1 MIQNLLIKQKEKLK
15 SKMEKLNNISDLGL
29 IIKYA
34 FRDLVRNYRKIFSI
48 ILTLF
53 ISLFILSAIL
63 TIEES
68 LKKELNDNAKALLG
82 GDLEIDYNRDKGNLE
97 LVNEVREFTTIS
109 QMIEFSTM
117 ISTNRDQ
124 DNQSL
129 FTRIKTVD
137 ERYPLYGEVVHEPIG
152 SLERIHNEKNTI
164 LVNENIF
171 KTLNLK
177 IDEQIKVQDQLF
189 KVVGVIKSVPDVSGF
204 VAFGDFALAG
214 KDTLE
219 LLKLNTMGSFLNHE
233 YKVKFEYNA
242 NINDTKK
249 KIQEIF
255 ANDQKVQL
263 RYPEN
268 SASGLRRVIENFSQ
282 FLSLVSISAMLIA
295 GIGIANTLLSFLNQS
310 NMSIAVKK
318 ALGFFSLNIK
328 TIYYVQ
334 LLILLTFISI
344 AAYGLSFLLVPIA
357 DTYLSKGLGLNIKP
371 LFSIFNFI
379 KIFLVGLIVL
389 IIFSIPTINAIDQVK
404 ASNLFRN
411 VFQNL
416 QFYYSKKSVIVSLLF
431 LSTLV
436 FLFVFGSSRP
446 IYSLMYFGAFFVCLI
461 VFFLLS
467 KIVVF
472 FLKGLKNRSNI
483 SLKVSVK
490 NITQTKSITP
500 ITIMSLGLGVTLLLT
515 LAMVGTNF
523 KREVAKTIPDIAPD
537 YFFIGIQNTDREIFE
552 QSIKSMDEE
561 VNLEIVPIVSSGI
574 VRINGVDPR
583 TYITPDNDSYWVIG
597 NDRRSSWTDEV
608 PSDNPIVAGKWWDLS
623 KPEKLQI
630 SLDAKAAKDFN
641 VNLGDIFTLNIYGR
655 EIDGE
660 ITSLREVDYRDL
672 SINFAMLFNPDFANT
687 IPHEYL
693 ATAKFNDLQKFNET
707 KLLNDLPS
715 LSIIK
720 ISDYLNKVT
729 DILNKVFIAVI
740 LISAVTIIIGLI
752 VISSAIMVQGKVKE
766 FQNLVFKILGFSK
779 KEIIFSSIIEFVLIF
794 FSVILIAVLFAV
806 IGSYYVIENIFELVW
821 QFDLQVLL
829 SLSLGIGLVTLILIM
844 LTNLKYLSPKVY
856 PLIRNQ

>member
-1 MIQNLLIKQKEKLK
+1 
-15 SKMEKLNNISDLGL
+15 MEKLNNISELSL

-34 FRDLVRNYRKIFSI
+34 YRDLIRNYKKIFSI

-63 TIEES
+63 TIEDS
-68 LKKELNDNAKALLG
+68 LKKELNDNSKALLG
-82 GDLEIDYNRDKGNLE
+82 GDLEIDYNRIQGDLT
-97 LVNEVREFTTIS
+97 LVEKVKEFATIA
-109 QMIEFSTM
+109 QMVEFSTM
-117 ISTNRDQ
+117 ISTTRDK

-137 ERYPLYGEVVHEPIG
+137 ENYPLYGAVVHEPNG
-152 SLERIHNEKNTI
+152 AFARIHNEQNTI

-171 KTLNLK
+171 KTLNLN
-177 IDEQIKVQDQLF
+177 IDEMIKVQDQLF
-189 KVVGVIKSVPDVSGF
+189 RVVGIIKSVPDVSGF

-219 LLKLNTMGSFLNHE
+219 LLKLNSLGSFLNYE
-233 YKVKFEYNA
+233 YKVKFAEGA
-242 NINDTKK
+242 NINSTRE
-249 KIQEIF
+249 KIREIF
-255 ANDQKVQL
+255 KEDTKVQL

-268 SASGLRRVIENFSQ
+268 SASGLRRVIDNFSQ

-318 ALGFFSLNIK
+318 ALGFFSMNIK
-328 TIYYVQ
+328 TIYYFQ
-334 LLILLTFISI
+334 LFIMLTFISV

-371 LFSIFNFI
+371 IFSVLNFI
-379 KIFLVGLIVL
+379 KIYLVGLIVL

-416 QFYYSKKSVIVSLLF
+416 QFYYSKKSVFISFLFLTGLILLF
-431 LSTLV
+431 VL
-436 FLFVFGSSRP
+436 GSSKP
-446 IYSLMYFGAFFVCLI
+446 IYSLMYFAAFFVCLI

-467 KIVVF
+467 KLVVF

-483 SLKVSVK
+483 SIKVSLK

-537 YFFIGIQNTDREIFE
+537 YFFIGIQNTDREVFE
-552 QSIKSMDEE
+552 STIKSMDD
-561 VNLEIVPIVSSGI
+561 NLRLEIVPIVSSGI
-574 VRINGVDPR
+574 DKINGVDPKK
-583 TYITPDNDSYWVIG
+583 YIKRDNDSYWVIG
-597 NDRRSSWTDEV
+597 SDRRSSWSENI
-608 PSDNPIVAGKWWDLS
+608 PEDNPMVAGEWWDLS
-623 KPEKLQI
+623 KPNQLQI
-630 SLDAKAAKDFN
+630 SLDAKVAKDFN
-641 VNLGDIFTLNIYGR
+641 VQLGDIFTLNIYGR
-655 EIDGE
+655 EIDGT
-660 ITSLREVDYRDL
+660 IVNFREVDYRDL
-672 SINFAMLFNPDFANT
+672 SINFAMLFNPQFANS

-693 ATAKFNDLQKFNET
+693 ATAKFDDLEKFNET
-707 KLLNDLPS
+707 ELLNNLPS

-752 VISSAIMVQGKVKE
+752 VISSAIMVQGKIKE
-766 FQNLVFKILGFSK
+766 YQNLVFKILGFSK
-779 KEIIFSSIIEFVLIF
+779 REIILSSIIEFALIF
-794 FSVILIAVLFAV
+794 FSVILIAILFAV
-806 IGSYYVIENIFELVW
+806 IGSYFIIENIFELVW
-821 QFDLQVLL
+821 QFDLKVLIN
-829 SLSLGIGLVTLILIM
+829 LGFSIGLVTLVLIL